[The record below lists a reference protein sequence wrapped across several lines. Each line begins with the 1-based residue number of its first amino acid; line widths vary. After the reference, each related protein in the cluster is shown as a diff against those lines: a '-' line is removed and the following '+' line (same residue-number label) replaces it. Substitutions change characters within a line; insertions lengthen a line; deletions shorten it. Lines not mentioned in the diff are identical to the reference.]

1 MKLKI
6 EYLTPEELQPYANN
20 AKLHPDAQVKQIANS
35 IQEFEFSDPIGIW
48 GDNEVVE
55 GHGRL
60 LAALQLGLKEVPV
73 IRLDHLTDEQA
84 GRLYKALLKYGD
96 EEIETDFED
105 DRTCALAFI
114 VLKGEVDLNFER
126 YAEAC
131 ENRSK
136 AAKEREAKKRKIGKE
151 A

>member
-1 MKLKI
+1 MMMKKPKGFFTYFHHSAMI
-6 EYLTPEELQPYANN
+6 N
-20 AKLHPDAQVKQIANS
+20 
-35 IQEFEFSDPIGIW
+35 
-48 GDNEVVE
+48 
-55 GHGRL
+55 
-60 LAALQLGLKEVPV
+60 
-73 IRLDHLTDEQA
+73 HLTDEQA

-96 EEIETDFED
+96 KEIETDFED

-126 YAEAC
+126 YAQAC

-136 AAKEREAKKRKIGKE
+136 AAKEREAKKRKIREE

>member
-1 MKLKI
+1 MMKKPKGFFTYFHHSAMI
-6 EYLTPEELQPYANN
+6 N
-20 AKLHPDAQVKQIANS
+20 
-35 IQEFEFSDPIGIW
+35 
-48 GDNEVVE
+48 
-55 GHGRL
+55 
-60 LAALQLGLKEVPV
+60 
-73 IRLDHLTDEQA
+73 HLTDEQA

-96 EEIETDFED
+96 EEIETDLED

-126 YAEAC
+126 YAQAC

-136 AAKEREAKKRKIGKE
+136 AAKEREAKKRKIGEE